1 MNAVGT
7 VLLFGSLWGAFYLS
21 GAKAREA
28 EKNEGFA
35 VVELFTSEGC
45 SSCPPADRLIEKLSA
60 SNQDKQ
66 VYIMAYHVDYWDHQG
81 WKDRFSSGDYSRR
94 QHQYADWLR
103 VQSLYTPQIVV
114 NGSEEYVGSD
124 EQSVTNAISR
134 SLGNKSTDEL
144 VLNSRI
150 EGTKINVSYQAKSKD
165 QDANLVFA
173 LVQKKAQSD
182 VRAGENTGRKLSHV
196 QIVRKLDQVKIS
208 DEGKATIPLPEDF
221 KGNDWELIGFV
232 QKTANGQITAAAKS
246 AL

>member
-1 MNAVGT
+1 MNALGT
-7 VLLFGSLWGAFYLS
+7 VLLFGGLWGAFYVS

-45 SSCPPADRLIEKLSA
+45 SSCPPADRLLEKLNA
-60 SNQDKQ
+60 SNQDKA
-66 VYIMAYHVDYWDHQG
+66 VYVMAFHVDYWDHQG
-81 WKDRFSSGDYSRR
+81 WKDKFSSGEYSRR
-94 QHQYADWLR
+94 QHKYADWLR
-103 VQSLYTPQIVV
+103 LQSLYTPQIVV

-134 SLGNKSTDEL
+134 SLGKKSTDEL

-150 EGTKINVSYQAKSKD
+150 EGKNIKVDYQAKSND
-165 QDANLVFA
+165 PDASIVFA

-182 VRAGENTGRKLSHV
+182 VKAGENTGRKLSHV
-196 QIVRKLDQVKIS
+196 QIVRKLDQVKLS
-208 DEGKATIPLPEDF
+208 D
-221 KGNDWELIGFV
+221 KGNVTIAVPADFRSTEWELISFV
-232 QKTANGQITAAAKS
+232 QQAVNGKITAAAKS